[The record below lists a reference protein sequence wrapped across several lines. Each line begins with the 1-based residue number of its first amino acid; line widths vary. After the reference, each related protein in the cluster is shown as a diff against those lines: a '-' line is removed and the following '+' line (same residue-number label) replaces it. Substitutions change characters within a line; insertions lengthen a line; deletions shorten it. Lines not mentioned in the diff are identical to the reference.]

1 MILMAHHLRGE
12 LLFWRHLQGT
22 DLCVVMLDLE
32 CYDLINEMFRTFF
45 NVISDEHPK
54 GIHASMQTIM
64 FLILDESEEIQEKLL
79 VILLS
84 PLGRKRNEF
93 SMAARKLAMDV
104 IGHCSGK
111 LKSSIRHFLV
121 SSISG
126 DGSSMECFLDYHE
139 VIYDIYQCAPQILS
153 GIVPY
158 MTGELLTDNLD
169 IRQKAVQL
177 LGDLFALP
185 GVSISESFQPLFSEF
200 VKRLTDRVV
209 NVRISVV
216 QYLKNCL
223 VSNTTRPEAPL
234 IIKALSDRLLD
245 YDENVRKQV
254 VAAFCDLACY
264 SINVIP
270 AETARLVAD
279 RLRDKSLSVKRYTME
294 RLADLYRSYC
304 LNCTDNSITNDGFEW
319 IPGRILRCLYDK
331 DFRSETIEYVLC
343 GSLLPFD
350 LSIRNRVKHWIKAFS
365 TFDKVE
371 TKALEQILMQ
381 KQRLQQEFQKY
392 LTLRQTHQDNV
403 SELQKR
409 LSASIRIMSRLFH
422 DATKAEEGFQMLNQL
437 KDLNVWK
444 LLSILLDAS
453 TDFSQAWSCRE
464 ELLKILGERHSL
476 YEFMGMLTVK
486 CSYLLFNKAHV
497 KEMIVEASE
506 QKSFGCD
513 GQYISSCM
521 DLLTVIASFSS
532 QLFVGCQDDLVI
544 LLKED
549 NEIIKEGVARV
560 LSKAGGNIREQL
572 AMTSSSIDLLLERL
586 CLEGTRKQ
594 AKYSV
599 HALAAITKDDGL
611 KSLSVLYKR
620 LVDMLEEKRHLPSV
634 LQSLGCIAQ
643 IAMPV
648 FETREDEIVEFIVKK
663 VLEHSNETASS
674 HSIYWDERSELC
686 SLKMLGIKTLVKSYL
701 HINDASSRTG
711 IDRILGMLRN
721 ILTYG
726 DISNDIHSSAVDK
739 AHMKLTAAKSVLR
752 LSRQWDDKI
761 PLDIFYMTLRI
772 TEGAFPQFRKLFIS
786 KLHQNI
792 KDRLLDAKY
801 ACAFLLNI
809 NQYQSPEYKEVKQY
823 LLEVVQICHQ
833 LKLRQISMQNDV
845 SSSVMYP
852 ESILVYLVH
861 ALAHH
866 PSSPN
871 VDECKDLTSFEPIYW
886 RLHLFLSV
894 LLLGDDGWQ
903 SGGCLDRRKDSYASV
918 VSIFHTI
925 KCSEDAADITKSR
938 TSHGISDLGL
948 AIAKKLLPDQA
959 DNSDV
964 ANKVSLPSMLYKSFE
979 KEKESTID
987 NGEHSWLSSES
998 ALAHFEA
1005 LMFEDK
1011 EQIVSDAN
1019 KDSIILDKNDGDDN
1033 EVPLGKMMKLL
1044 KSHASKKKKMK
1055 TQTSNLEMKNMDEDV
1070 DVLGMVREINLDAIE
1085 AARGTNKNSPKR
1097 KQNETNNINIPTPK
1111 RKRSFNIHRS
1121 PSYANK
1127 KHDAS
1132 FKEANILLS
1141 SLPKLQSISSR
1152 DGNNTTERTYGE
1164 VLNNDIKKSKV
1175 VDLDKKGSGSKSS
1188 GNSVKKRKVRRISGL
1203 SKCTSLKSELSGEE
1217 LVGSRIKVWWPLD
1230 KRFYEGIV
1238 HSYVPETGKHNI
1250 LYDDGD
1256 VEVLRLEKEK
1266 WELIPNS
1273 FTSKKIPMRQLFSTH
1288 LQRSPVVT
1296 EKSSK
1301 SNSQLN
1307 NKPIKRSIGPHME
1320 GKHVSG
1326 KISQRF
1332 KKISEKDSISNM
1344 DDERDLEESNGDPHY
1359 ESDNVNSDEK
1369 AEGNAAERTE
1379 ELEEMDISSPKSKE
1393 YSDNEP
1399 LRLWRQRA
1407 GKAG

>member
-1 MILMAHHLRGE
+1 
-12 LLFWRHLQGT
+12 
-22 DLCVVMLDLE
+22 
-32 CYDLINEMFRTFF
+32 
-45 NVISDEHPK
+45 
-54 GIHASMQTIM
+54 
-64 FLILDESEEIQEKLL
+64 
-79 VILLS
+79 
-84 PLGRKRNEF
+84 
-93 SMAARKLAMDV
+93 MAARKLAMDV

-126 DGSSMECFLDYHE
+126 D
-139 VIYDIYQCAPQILS
+139 
-153 GIVPY
+153 
-158 MTGELLTDNLD
+158 DNLD

-177 LGDLFALP
+177 LGDLFALL

-234 IIKALSDRLLD
+234 IIT
-245 YDENVRKQV
+245 
-254 VAAFCDLACY
+254 
-264 SINVIP
+264 
-270 AETARLVAD
+270 ETARLVAD

-422 DATKAEEGFQMLNQL
+422 DATKAEE
-437 KDLNVWK
+437 
-444 LLSILLDAS
+444 
-453 TDFSQAWSCRE
+453 
-464 ELLKILGERHSL
+464 
-476 YEFMGMLTVK
+476 VK

-648 FETREDEIVEFIVKK
+648 LRLEDEIVEFIVKK

-786 KLHQNI
+786 KLHQYI

-979 KEKESTID
+979 KEKKALLITLDLITPNDD

-1070 DVLGMVREINLDAIE
+1070 DVLGMWIWTR
-1085 AARGTNKNSPKR
+1085 R
-1097 KQNETNNINIPTPK
+1097 KW
-1111 RKRSFNIHRS
+1111 
-1121 PSYANK
+1121 
-1127 KHDAS
+1127 
-1132 FKEANILLS
+1132 
-1141 SLPKLQSISSR
+1141 
-1152 DGNNTTERTYGE
+1152 
-1164 VLNNDIKKSKV
+1164 V
-1175 VDLDKKGSGSKSS
+1175 KSS
-1188 GNSVKKRKVRRISGL
+1188 GNSVKNA
-1203 SKCTSLKSELSGEE
+1203 KSEESP
-1217 LVGSRIKVWWPLD
+1217 VCQ
-1230 KRFYEGIV
+1230 RFYEGIV

-1256 VEVLRLEKEK
+1256 VE
-1266 WELIPNS
+1266 
-1273 FTSKKIPMRQLFSTH
+1273 IPMRQLFSTH

-1307 NKPIKRSIGPHME
+1307 NKPIKRSIGPHVE

-1359 ESDNVNSDEK
+1359 ESDNVNSDEN

>member
-1 MILMAHHLRGE
+1 
-12 LLFWRHLQGT
+12 
-22 DLCVVMLDLE
+22 
-32 CYDLINEMFRTFF
+32 
-45 NVISDEHPK
+45 
-54 GIHASMQTIM
+54 
-64 FLILDESEEIQEKLL
+64 
-79 VILLS
+79 
-84 PLGRKRNEF
+84 
-93 SMAARKLAMDV
+93 
-104 IGHCSGK
+104 
-111 LKSSIRHFLV
+111 
-121 SSISG
+121 
-126 DGSSMECFLDYHE
+126 
-139 VIYDIYQCAPQILS
+139 
-153 GIVPY
+153 
-158 MTGELLTDNLD
+158 
-169 IRQKAVQL
+169 
-177 LGDLFALP
+177 
-185 GVSISESFQPLFSEF
+185 
-200 VKRLTDRVV
+200 
-209 NVRISVV
+209 
-216 QYLKNCL
+216 
-223 VSNTTRPEAPL
+223 
-234 IIKALSDRLLD
+234 
-245 YDENVRKQV
+245 
-254 VAAFCDLACY
+254 
-264 SINVIP
+264 
-270 AETARLVAD
+270 
-279 RLRDKSLSVKRYTME
+279 ME

-422 DATKAEEGFQMLNQL
+422 DATKAEE
-437 KDLNVWK
+437 
-444 LLSILLDAS
+444 
-453 TDFSQAWSCRE
+453 
-464 ELLKILGERHSL
+464 
-476 YEFMGMLTVK
+476 VK

-560 LSKAGGNIREQL
+560 LAKAGGNIREQL

-648 FETREDEIVEFIVKK
+648 LRLEDEIVEFIVKK

-938 TSHGISDLGL
+938 
-948 AIAKKLLPDQA
+948 
-959 DNSDV
+959 
-964 ANKVSLPSMLYKSFE
+964 
-979 KEKESTID
+979 D

-1044 KSHASKKKKMK
+1044 KSHASKKKK
-1055 TQTSNLEMKNMDEDV
+1055 
-1070 DVLGMVREINLDAIE
+1070 
-1085 AARGTNKNSPKR
+1085 
-1097 KQNETNNINIPTPK
+1097 
-1111 RKRSFNIHRS
+1111 
-1121 PSYANK
+1121 
-1127 KHDAS
+1127 
-1132 FKEANILLS
+1132 
-1141 SLPKLQSISSR
+1141 
-1152 DGNNTTERTYGE
+1152 
-1164 VLNNDIKKSKV
+1164 
-1175 VDLDKKGSGSKSS
+1175 
-1188 GNSVKKRKVRRISGL
+1188 
-1203 SKCTSLKSELSGEE
+1203 
-1217 LVGSRIKVWWPLD
+1217 
-1230 KRFYEGIV
+1230 
-1238 HSYVPETGKHNI
+1238 
-1250 LYDDGD
+1250 
-1256 VEVLRLEKEK
+1256 
-1266 WELIPNS
+1266 
-1273 FTSKKIPMRQLFSTH
+1273 
-1288 LQRSPVVT
+1288 
-1296 EKSSK
+1296 
-1301 SNSQLN
+1301 
-1307 NKPIKRSIGPHME
+1307 
-1320 GKHVSG
+1320 
-1326 KISQRF
+1326 
-1332 KKISEKDSISNM
+1332 
-1344 DDERDLEESNGDPHY
+1344 
-1359 ESDNVNSDEK
+1359 
-1369 AEGNAAERTE
+1369 
-1379 ELEEMDISSPKSKE
+1379 
-1393 YSDNEP
+1393 
-1399 LRLWRQRA
+1399 
-1407 GKAG
+1407 